1 MAERF
6 MATSVLKDAYRANTC
21 TLEGEMSGLRGKGLK
36 IFIGLDGD
44 TLLVIVGAS
53 LVLYRLLL
61 SRPTFTPVLLF
72 VHKDK
77 SFLANKQTQS
87 TTVRSTWNAY
97 SSGRSGKAIVRLG

>member
-1 MAERF
+1 MER
-6 MATSVLKDAYRANTC
+6 
-21 TLEGEMSGLRGKGLK
+21 KGLK

-53 LVLYRLLL
+53 LVLHRLLL

-77 SFLANKQTQS
+77 SFLANTQTQF
-87 TTVRSTWNAY
+87 TTVRSTLNDY
-97 SSGRSGKAIVRLG
+97 GSGRSCKARRPQIGWVKINEFMRKYL